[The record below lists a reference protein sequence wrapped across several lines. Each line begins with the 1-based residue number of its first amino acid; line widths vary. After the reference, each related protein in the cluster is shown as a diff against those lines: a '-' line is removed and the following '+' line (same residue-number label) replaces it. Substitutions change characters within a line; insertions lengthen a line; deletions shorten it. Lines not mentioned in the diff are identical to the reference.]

1 MKERQGE
8 ARTQERLELVPLVDV
23 YDTDE
28 EVVLMADMPGVKPQ
42 DLEINVDNGS
52 LAIRGRRTDVPAEG
66 SFVLAEFR
74 VGDYVRHFTVG
85 EDVDT
90 LRISAE
96 LVNGVLKLTLPKG
109 PERKVRKIAVK
120 GA

>member
-1 MKERQGE
+1 
-8 ARTQERLELVPLVDV
+8 
-23 YDTDE
+23 
-28 EVVLMADMPGVKPQ
+28 
-42 DLEINVDNGS
+42 
-52 LAIRGRRTDVPAEG
+52 
-66 SFVLAEFR
+66 

-109 PERKVRKIAVK
+109 PERKVRKIAVR